1 MDIKSLMACIDI
13 LNGNHEIFS
22 DGEVLGR
29 CYRKY
34 PGAGAVE
41 IERISQ
47 KNQIVFAEDLKRFWM
62 ESNGLTFQSFGGTRF
77 FSVEEVSDCLS
88 ALEGLLVKG
97 VYPIAIFDD
106 DTILIDGNRLGS
118 GQYLFFG
125 DISCLELFYPLDCS
139 FGFFL
144 ERMIQLA
151 GCKYWGPVPDA
162 YVKPVSFL
170 QD

>member
-34 PGAGAVE
+34 PGAGAAE

-77 FSVEEVSDCLS
+77 FSVEEVSGYLS

-125 DISCLELFYPLDCS
+125 DISCLELFYPLECS

-151 GCKYWGPVPDA
+151 GCKYWEPVPDA

>member
-1 MDIKSLMACIDI
+1 MASCDKEGDEQIEAGKNI
-13 LNGNHEIFS
+13 CG
-22 DGEVLGR
+22 
-29 CYRKY
+29 KY

-41 IERISQ
+41 IERIAK
-47 KNQIVFAEDLKRFWM
+47 KNQIVFPEDLKWFWM
-62 ESNGLTFQSFGGTRF
+62 ESNGMIFQGFGGTRF

-151 GCKYWGPVPDA
+151 GCKYWEPVPDA
-162 YVKPVSFL
+162 YVKPASFL

>member
-34 PGAGAVE
+34 PGAGAAE

-47 KNQIVFAEDLKRFWM
+47 KNQIVFPEDLKWFWM
-62 ESNGLTFQSFGGTRF
+62 ESNGMIFQGFGGTRF

-151 GCKYWGPVPDA
+151 GCKYWELVPDA

>member
-1 MDIKSLMACIDI
+1 M
-13 LNGNHEIFS
+13 
-22 DGEVLGR
+22 
-29 CYRKY
+29 
-34 PGAGAVE
+34 E
-41 IERISQ
+41 IERIAK
-47 KNQIVFAEDLKRFWM
+47 KNQIVFPEDLKWFWM
-62 ESNGLTFQSFGGTRF
+62 ESNGMIFQGFGGTRF
-77 FSVEEVSDCLS
+77 FSVEDVSDCLS

-125 DISCLELFYPLDCS
+125 DASCLELFYPLHCG
-139 FGFFL
+139 FGAFL
-144 ERMIQLA
+144 EKMIQLA
-151 GCKYWGPVPDA
+151 GCKYWEPVPDA